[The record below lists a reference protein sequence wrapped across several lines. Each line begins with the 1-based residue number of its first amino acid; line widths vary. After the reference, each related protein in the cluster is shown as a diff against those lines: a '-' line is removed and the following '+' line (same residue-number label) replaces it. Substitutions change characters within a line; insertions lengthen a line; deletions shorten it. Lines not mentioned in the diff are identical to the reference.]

1 MAGED
6 DGDPYTRGVESLVL
20 GVVSWWTGKFHRNE
34 VLNLVTRHFQAQE
47 VYEAGLKLA
56 RASNL
61 GAPVRHNN
69 TPSRSACEANAID
82 LVNTLL
88 ELDNQ
93 KQMPKIMIP
102 SDQLEH
108 VPLDALAV
116 SAERSVSARLES
128 LENCMKEVTKTMQVL
143 VKNKASEHV
152 ILPPMPV
159 PSAPLTSQVPSFSNL
174 TVAQQD
180 YTPLQQGQTYAEA
193 VSSQVVPGQAPQA
206 QVGNP
211 HLLVPPKV
219 VRERSRSPAQ
229 KRKHGEGAG
238 DVGHAQGEG
247 PGKDGFRKQG
257 RPRKT
262 EKGASK
268 VKVDGVGDYQPSLQY
283 YIGNTPGKA
292 SKDVIKKVLQKCSE
306 PLLAGGEPLEV
317 EELELLT
324 QVDNPRTKCW
334 RIVVPYKFM
343 SLMENPELYPEG
355 WRHRRFFGTR
365 KVQEKSKQPRLDNN
379 VVDDIMKEVEQER
392 LLVIE
397 RQEQDLARVEHAVAT
412 TPGDVMPDP

>member
-82 LVNTLL
+82 LVNTLV

-93 KQMPKIMIP
+93 KRKPKILLP
-102 SDQLEH
+102 SDLLDH

-116 SAERSVSARLES
+116 SDERSVSARLEN
-128 LENCMKEVTKTMQVL
+128 LENCVKEVTKSMQVL
-143 VKNKASEHV
+143 IKSKGSEQTN
-152 ILPPMPV
+152 LYPLPV
-159 PSAPLTSQVPSFSNL
+159 PSAPQASQVPSFSAL
-174 TVAQQD
+174 PAAQKE
-180 YTPLQQGQTYAEA
+180 YIPLQQGQTYADA
-193 VSSQVVPGQAPQA
+193 VSSQVAPGQ
-206 QVGNP
+206 VHDGNP
-211 HLLVPPKV
+211 YLGPPKT

-229 KRKHGEGAG
+229 KRKHGEGGGDLGNAG
-238 DVGHAQGEG
+238 GGGADS
-247 PGKDGFRKQG
+247 DGFRKQG

-268 VKVDGVGDYQPSLQY
+268 VKVDGLSTISP
-283 YIGNTPGKA
+283 
-292 SKDVIKKVLQKCSE
+292 VLYWEYSWE
-306 PLLAGGEPLEV
+306 
-317 EELELLT
+317 
-324 QVDNPRTKCW
+324 
-334 RIVVPYKFM
+334 
-343 SLMENPELYPEG
+343 S
-355 WRHRRFFGTR
+355 
-365 KVQEKSKQPRLDNN
+365 
-379 VVDDIMKEVEQER
+379 
-392 LLVIE
+392 
-397 RQEQDLARVEHAVAT
+397 
-412 TPGDVMPDP
+412 